1 MNKEEA
7 KKRLQNAGFQEHQ
20 AAMILATIEL
30 ALSEF
35 KTERLKLF
43 MKAGLSLVWVI
54 VAIEFLYAAF
64 ELGKHYR
71 P

>member
-64 ELGKHYR
+64 ELGKHYH